1 MTPSRHRRWKISA
14 LQNDPQQ
21 TSNIV
26 ARAALKLG
34 ITQPG
39 VSNAMSR
46 LEDRLGAAVGGHH
59 SPRQLDSGRRGL
71 LDRCRRILADLE
83 EAERVL
89 GRASV
94 TPIGRL
100 RVDPPVSFGRLK
112 MVPLLR
118 AFRQKYPRH
127 FGSSRSLA
135 SSQ

>member
-1 MTPSRHRRWKISA
+1 M
-14 LQNDPQQ
+14 QNDPQQ

-26 ARAALKLG
+26 PRAALKLG
-34 ITQPG
+34 ITQSG

-46 LEDRLGAAVGGHH
+46 LEDRLGVRLLAGTTRRVNLTVDGAAF
-59 SPRQLDSGRRGL
+59 

-89 GRASV
+89 GHASV

-112 MVPLLR
+112 MVPLLG

-127 FGSSRSLA
+127 FGSSRFPVIAEVSEVR
-135 SSQ
+135 S